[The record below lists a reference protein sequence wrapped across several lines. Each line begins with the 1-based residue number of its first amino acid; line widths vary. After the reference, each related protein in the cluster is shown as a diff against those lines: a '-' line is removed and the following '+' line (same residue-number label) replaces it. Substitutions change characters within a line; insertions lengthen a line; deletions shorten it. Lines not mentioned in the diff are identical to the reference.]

1 MNNIKFKLKTN
12 ICKMHNIGQ
21 RSAKKSLNLIHALFV
36 AVFLFM
42 TGISMVYA
50 KTSSKIK
57 SNTNFFSFNELET
70 MKNNVSYVYE
80 SKELWQNKDRY
91 GVSEDCIGVYSI
103 NINGILRISKINRN
117 LEIYSINELENKIGI
132 KLLKG
137 KNIEYKYFNVF
148 NTSMQNEKYNYFINN
163 PAIISITM
171 SNYENFD
178 CNNFIYFFNKKT
190 SQKKVDEYN
199 KCIKDA
205 NSNQPNRRL
214 NVKVMFATQY
224 ASKYQLEDFV
234 LYLANFQ
241 NEEVEIYNSKKLN
254 NKIFVTSLDEYIF
267 VYDNIAYIIDNSNN
281 DYSKEELL
289 NEIEL
294 LEY

>member
-21 RSAKKSLNLIHALFV
+21 RSAKKSLNLIPALFV

-57 SNTNFFSFNELET
+57 SNTNLFSFNELET

-80 SKELWQNKDRY
+80 PKELWQNKDRY

-117 LEIYSINELENKIGI
+117 LEIYSINELESKIGI

-178 CNNFIYFFNKKT
+178 CNNFIYLFNKKT